1 MVDNVITS
9 VHVTFQMEAV
19 VQWQSVSSI
28 LEASC
33 VSVDKVI
40 LGMGS
45 ALMVAC
51 QDQVE
56 VVRVQS
62 FLNLPRVE

>member
-19 VQWQSVSSI
+19 VQWQCVSSI

-45 ALMVAC
+45 ALMAAC

-62 FLNLPRVE
+62 FHNLPRVE

>member
-19 VQWQSVSSI
+19 VQWQSVFSI

-40 LGMGS
+40 LGTES

-51 QDQVE
+51 QDLVE
-56 VVRVQS
+56 VVKVQS
-62 FLNLPRVE
+62 FLNLPREE